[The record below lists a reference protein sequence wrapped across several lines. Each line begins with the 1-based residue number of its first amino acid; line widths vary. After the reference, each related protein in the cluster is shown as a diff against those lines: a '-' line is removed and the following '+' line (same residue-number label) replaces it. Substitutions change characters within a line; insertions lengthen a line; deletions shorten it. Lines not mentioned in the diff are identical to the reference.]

1 MRTRR
6 PTALLPADR
15 AHDHMNGEWNGR
27 KWPAYLERGH
37 RAENFDGHIAYTRM
51 DGYGV
56 IKDLISWT
64 SDAMDDSL

>member
-1 MRTRR
+1 MRTQR

-15 AHDHMNGEWNGR
+15 AHDHMTGEGNGR
-27 KWPAYLERGH
+27 KWPAYLERVYC
-37 RAENFDGHIAYTRM
+37 AENFDGHIAHTRM

-56 IKDLISWT
+56 MKDLISWT

>member
-51 DGYGV
+51 DGYEV